1 MKVAVM
7 GAGGVGGYFGGLLA
21 RAGHDV
27 TFVAR
32 GEHLAAI
39 RSNGGLRVES
49 QNDGDFL
56 APGRGVL
63 ETTEAGVQDFVLF
76 NVKMHHNAA
85 AIASLPPMVGT
96 GTVVLTLQ
104 NGIDNGEQITEVVGS
119 GPVMIGSAFMEGR
132 ISEPGVVNQGGPGT
146 AGFGEMTVGITDR
159 GEGLLREFLDAG
171 WRVELHENMA
181 GMLWKK
187 FAYIAG
193 SAAVCSAANCVY
205 EEMRTIP
212 ATRALIQQAIEEAL
226 AVGRASGAPVMEDS
240 LEWAMNSLDRFPAQ
254 GRASMAKDFTE
265 GRPVELEGL
274 NGALIRLARQ
284 TGTPTPANDFLYAVL
299 RPLADRIAAEHAN
312 G

>member
-1 MKVAVM
+1 MKAAVV

-32 GEHLAAI
+32 GAHLEAI
-39 RSNGGLRVES
+39 QGNGGLGVQS
-49 QNDGDFL
+49 QNDGDFH
-56 APGRGVL
+56 APGRGVSD
-63 ETTEAGVQDFVLF
+63 TADAGTQDLVLF
-76 NVKMHHNAA
+76 NVKMYNNSA
-85 AIASLPPMVGT
+85 AISTLSPMVGPD
-96 GTVVLTLQ
+96 TVVLTLQ
-104 NGIDNGEQITEVVGS
+104 NGIDNGEQIAAAIGA

-132 ISEPGVVNQGGPGT
+132 ISEPGTVTQGGPGT
-146 AGFGEMTVGITDR
+146 ASFGEMTVGITER
-159 GEGLLREFLDAG
+159 GERLQRDFLDAE
-171 WRVELHENMA
+171 WRVELHENMV

-193 SAAVCSAANCVY
+193 SAAVCAAANCVY

-212 ATRALIQQAIEEAL
+212 ATRGLIQQAIEEAL
-226 AVGRASGAPVMEDS
+226 AVGRDSGAPIMDDS

-265 GRPVELEGL
+265 GRPVELDGI
-274 NGALIRLARQ
+274 NGAVIRLARI

-299 RPLADRIAAEHAN
+299 KPVADRIAAQHA
-312 G
+312 GG